1 MKKLILI
8 TIINLFA
15 ISISTKAFAMD
26 SLMERLKKIEQEMIT
41 KRDRVI
47 KEQAQRKNQLLQQ
60 QEQKFEFRPVCS
72 TYENRDGQNVYL
84 GEEVLS
90 QTFNGTLTPFFN
102 SSREDASGRQIID
115 RNSHYMM
122 VSAEN
127 VDAIAQAC
135 LVSLASKGLENRKI
149 ISIVASYNN
158 ENFNIYSPMLDGTK
172 ENASKEAG
180 FLKIINKHQD

>member
-1 MKKLILI
+1 MIVSLVSL
-8 TIINLFA
+8 
-15 ISISTKAFAMD
+15 SIPTKAFALD
-26 SLMERLKKIEQEMIT
+26 SLMERLKKIEQNMASNADKVT
-41 KRDRVI
+41 

-60 QEQKFEFRPVCS
+60 QEQKFEFLPVCS
-72 TYENRDGQNVYL
+72 TYENRDGKDVYL

-135 LVSLASKGLENRKI
+135 LTSLASKGFEHRKI
-149 ISIVASYNN
+149 ISIVAAYNN